1 MSDPRHPV
9 LQLSNVGQDLF
20 RPYSPAGEQSKSYGN
35 NLHKWATSAPR
46 AAASGGRTRSTRATK
61 SSALAREPSTPA
73 ARPYTPTNYPTPAPS
88 MPPPPPAIPPNP
100 PRAPLPTTTQALHS
114 TYASRLRTGTTLLVQ
129 PILPTGAATTTRT
142 ATRRGG
148 AVSYVD
154 PGSGDEEPDAGAIDS
169 DDSDF
174 AASARIARGR
184 RVANGM
190 SVFNVG
196 GGTPQPQVQQ
206 FRNPIQQSLYERA
219 ELDQSYL
226 GMIPPGR
233 FIKAKPM
240 PQTAHEYP

>member
-1 MSDPRHPV
+1 M
-9 LQLSNVGQDLF
+9 
-20 RPYSPAGEQSKSYGN
+20 
-35 NLHKWATSAPR
+35 
-46 AAASGGRTRSTRATK
+46 
-61 SSALAREPSTPA
+61 
-73 ARPYTPTNYPTPAPS
+73 
-88 MPPPPPAIPPNP
+88 
-100 PRAPLPTTTQALHS
+100 
-114 TYASRLRTGTTLLVQ
+114 RTGTTLLVQ

-154 PGSGDEEPDAGAIDS
+154 PGSGDEEPDAGALDS

-184 RVANGM
+184 RLANGM

-196 GGTPQPQVQQ
+196 GGTPQPQAQQ
-206 FRNPIQQSLYERA
+206 FRNPTQQSLYERA

-240 PQTAHEYP
+240 AQTTHEYP